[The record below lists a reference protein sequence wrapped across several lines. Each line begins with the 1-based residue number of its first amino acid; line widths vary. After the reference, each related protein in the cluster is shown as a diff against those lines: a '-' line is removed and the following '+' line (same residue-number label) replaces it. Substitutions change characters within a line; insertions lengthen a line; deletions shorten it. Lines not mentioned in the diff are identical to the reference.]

1 MAVGIWIIS
10 AELRPFLLGHNADV
24 LPSFLVV
31 SGLLTI
37 ALSVLGYHCTWY
49 SGSPNIDDRFYA
61 LKQMMWFEFLGCFL
75 GNVAD
80 VALKLTLLVLH
91 V

>member
-75 GNVAD
+75 GKLAD
-80 VALKLTLLVLH
+80 NCIFYVQTPG
-91 V
+91 